1 MEHRR
6 LGPLEPGAEWGSGG
20 DRPAPGAAQTVPK
33 GSRAG
38 TACGVPGTLYL
49 EHLLHGGGSSC
60 CGFASLGA
68 RDRPQRWPGLWD
80 EGFQC
85 ADDGPALLAEGHA
98 FGAGERP
105 GGWEGDSPVWALG
118 TARQEPLQESR
129 RHVGHTACSGL
140 LCSSSSG
147 CNQLQSRVMKLWSC
161 SFTVSCIALSSW
173 VQRECAS
180 ATRSSLE
187 KTTKLLG
194 SGHCQLAELTL
205 LF

>member
-105 GGWEGDSPVWALG
+105 GGWEGDSPEWALG
-118 TARQEPLQESR
+118 TARHGRSRCRRAAATWVTPPAPACSVPPPPAVTSSSQES
-129 RHVGHTACSGL
+129 
-140 LCSSSSG
+140 
-147 CNQLQSRVMKLWSC
+147 
-161 SFTVSCIALSSW
+161 
-173 VQRECAS
+173 
-180 ATRSSLE
+180 
-187 KTTKLLG
+187 
-194 SGHCQLAELTL
+194 
-205 LF
+205 